1 MSRNEDLSVPPAQQV
16 EAPSLPYRAKE
27 LPRTPRIALVGCGG
41 IAPTHLQAYQDAGFE
56 VVALHSRTRAR
67 AAELSRLHC
76 PDARVCDSL
85 DELLAI
91 DGLDAVDL
99 TPHPADREAL
109 IEQAIDAGVPV
120 LSQKPL
126 AVDLPTAVRLVARA
140 ERAGVPFAVNQNGR
154 FAPHLA
160 WIREAVRAGLVG
172 RVHTVRVS
180 IQWDHN
186 WVAGTPFDQDEDLL
200 LKDFGIHWF
209 DLVCALLD
217 GEPREV
223 AASVARTAT
232 QTAKPPLSGRAFV
245 TFDGAEAELQF
256 DGDTKFGQRDQT
268 LVLGSAGTLRS
279 EGPPLEDQR
288 VTLWTADGWCR
299 PQLVGRWFPGAF
311 HGAMAELLDAAWRGR
326 EPLHSARG
334 NLRSLA
340 LCERAVAAS
349 RAGPR

>member
-1 MSRNEDLSVPPAQQV
+1 MSRNEELSVPDAPQV
-16 EAPSLPYRAKE
+16 DAPDLPYRPKE
-27 LPRTPRIALVGCGG
+27 LPRTPRVALVGCGG
-41 IAPTHLQAYQDAGFE
+41 IAPTHLRAYRDAGYE
-56 VVALHSRTRAR
+56 VVALFSRTRAR
-67 AAELSRLHC
+67 AEQLADAHC
-76 PDARVCDSL
+76 PSAKVCDAL
-85 DELLAI
+85 DELLAV

-126 AVDLPTAVRLVARA
+126 AVDLPTAARLVARA

-186 WVAGTPFDQDEDLL
+186 WVAGTPFDRDEDLL

-209 DLVCALLD
+209 DLVCSLLP
-217 GEPREV
+217 GETRSV
-223 AASVARTAT
+223 TATVARTPT
-232 QTAKPPLSGRAFV
+232 QRAAPPLSGSAEV
-245 TFDGAEAELQF
+245 TFDDARASLHF
-256 DGDTKFGQRDQT
+256 DGDARFGQHDAT
-268 LVLGSAGTLRS
+268 TVIGSAGTLRS
-279 EGPPLEDQR
+279 QGPPLEDQR
-288 VTLWTADGWCR
+288 VVLATAAGWCA
-299 PQLVGRWFPGAF
+299 PALEGTWFPGAF
-311 HGAMAELLDAAWRGR
+311 HGAMAELLDAAWSGR

-349 RAGPR
+349 RRRA

>member
-1 MSRNEDLSVPPAQQV
+1 MSRNEELSVPDAPQV
-16 EAPSLPYRAKE
+16 EAPDLPYRPKE
-27 LPRTPRIALVGCGG
+27 LPRTPRVALVGCGG
-41 IAPTHLQAYQDAGFE
+41 IAPTHLRAYRDAGYE
-56 VVALHSRTRAR
+56 VVALFSRTRAR
-67 AAELSRLHC
+67 AEQLADAHC
-76 PDARVCDSL
+76 PSAKVCDAL
-85 DELLAI
+85 DELLAV

-126 AVDLPTAVRLVARA
+126 AVDLPTAERLVARA

-186 WVAGTPFDQDEDLL
+186 WVAGTPFDRDEDLL

-209 DLVCALLD
+209 DLVCSLLS
-217 GEPREV
+217 GEPRAV
-223 AASVARTAT
+223 TATVARTPTQRAT
-232 QTAKPPLSGRAFV
+232 PPLSGSAEV
-245 TFDGAEAELQF
+245 TFDDARASLHF
-256 DGDTKFGQRDQT
+256 DGDARFGQHDAT
-268 LVLGSAGTLRS
+268 TVIGSAGTLRS
-279 EGPPLEDQR
+279 QGPPLEDQR
-288 VTLWTADGWCR
+288 VVLATEAGWCA
-299 PQLVGRWFPGAF
+299 PALEGTWFPGAF
-311 HGAMAELLDAAWRGR
+311 HGAMAELLDAAWSGR

-340 LCERAVAAS
+340 LCDRAVLAS
-349 RAGPR
+349 RIHGG